1 MARIF
6 LTGGSGLLALNWAC
20 TVRSEHEVVLATH
33 TRKVRL
39 ARTTALPIALEDT
52 DALSRALCALRP
64 DIVVHTAALSHVDD
78 CERDP
83 QNARFIN
90 VALTRNV
97 ARAAAAAGAK
107 LVHISTDLLFCGAR
121 AFLTEAHPP
130 EPLNV
135 YANIKVEAEHV
146 VAAECPDALIVR
158 TNVFGWGHRY
168 RESFSDWI
176 YYNLKAGHSIRMF
189 DDMYNTPILADRIA
203 TAVHALVEH
212 GARGVFNVVGDERV
226 SKYEFGL
233 RLARAFALP
242 ESLIVPAQT
251 ESAGLLAKRP
261 LDMSLDN
268 SRARAVLGRPLG
280 TTAEYL
286 ELLKAQDAG
295 GRREELLEAVAPASV
310 ARRAAAAG

>member
-1 MARIF
+1 
-6 LTGGSGLLALNWAC
+6 
-20 TVRSEHEVVLATH
+20 
-33 TRKVRL
+33 
-39 ARTTALPIALEDT
+39 
-52 DALSRALCALRP
+52 
-64 DIVVHTAALSHVDD
+64 
-78 CERDP
+78 
-83 QNARFIN
+83 
-90 VALTRNV
+90 
-97 ARAAAAAGAK
+97 
-107 LVHISTDLLFCGAR
+107 
-121 AFLTEAHPP
+121 
-130 EPLNV
+130 
-135 YANIKVEAEHV
+135 
-146 VAAECPDALIVR
+146 
-158 TNVFGWGHRY
+158 
-168 RESFSDWI
+168 ESFSDWI

-233 RLARAFALP
+233 RLARAFSLP

-286 ELLKAQDAG
+286 ELLKAQDAE
-295 GRREELLEAVAPASV
+295 GRREELLE
-310 ARRAAAAG
+310 